1 MACWITWKNM
11 ENKKQFIADSFL
23 FTGISSCQLA
33 ELAEISHVKTY
44 GRGEA
49 VFFEG
54 EEADGF
60 YMVIEGK
67 VKIFKLSMEGR
78 EQILHIFG
86 RGEPFGEVAVF
97 QGRPFPANA
106 AVLGKGKLLFFPGPE
121 FIRLV
126 HANPSIALNMLAMF
140 SMRLRRFA
148 TQIEHL
154 SLKEVPGRLASHLL
168 YLSREQHNREQV
180 TLDIPKG
187 QLASLLGTSPETLS
201 RIFAKMS
208 EEGIIRLQGKVIT
221 LLDRERLE
229 AF

>member
-1 MACWITWKNM
+1 M
-11 ENKKQFIADSFL
+11 ENKKEFIAGSFL
-23 FTGISSCQLA
+23 FAGISSDQLT
-33 ELAEISHVKTY
+33 ELADISIVKTFA
-44 GRGEA
+44 RGEPI
-49 VFFEG
+49 FFEND
-54 EEADGF
+54 EADGF

-67 VKIFKLSMEGR
+67 VKIFKISLEGR
-78 EQILHIFG
+78 EQILHVFG

-106 AVLGKGKLLFFPGPE
+106 TALGKGKLLFFPGSE
-121 FIRLV
+121 FTRLV

-168 YLSREQHNREQV
+168 YLHEEQQGTDQI

-208 EEGIIRLQGKVIT
+208 DEGVVQVRGKVIT
-221 LLDRERLE
+221 LLDRERLQ

>member
-1 MACWITWKNM
+1 MKTYDR
-11 ENKKQFIADSFL
+11 QRFIAATVL
-23 FTGISSCQLA
+23 FSGVTDEQLS
-33 ELAEISHVKTY
+33 ELADICQEKSFR
-44 GRGEA
+44 RGEMI
-49 VFFEG
+49 FLEG
-54 EEADGF
+54 DAADGF
-60 YMVIEGK
+60 YMVIEGQ
-67 VKIFKLSMEGR
+67 VKIYKISLEGR

-86 RGEPFGEVAVF
+86 PGEPFGEVAVF
-97 QGRPFPANA
+97 QSRPFPASA
-106 AVLGKGKLLFFPGPE
+106 APLVKSRLLYFPGPE

-126 HANPSIALNMLAMF
+126 QANPSIALNMLAMF

-168 YLSREQHNREQV
+168 YLSEEQGGKDRV

-201 RIFAKMS
+201 RIFSRMA
-208 EEGIIRLQGKVIT
+208 EEGVVQVKGKEIT

-229 AF
+229 TF